1 MFYISVLDKVG
12 NVIAEIEEND
22 YESFIVKCYNF
33 REEEGLDC
41 LHVFLEESDG
51 KRRLL
56 STETIEEMIE
66 TWLDPD
72 FIFAMG
78 YPISH

>member
-1 MFYISVLDKVG
+1 MFYLSVLYEAGKV
-12 NVIAEIEEND
+12 VAEIEEND
-22 YESFIVKCYNF
+22 YEAFIVKCYNF
-33 REEEGLDC
+33 REEAGLNY
-41 LHVFLEESDG
+41 LRVFLEESDG

-56 STETIEEMIE
+56 STEAIEEMIE